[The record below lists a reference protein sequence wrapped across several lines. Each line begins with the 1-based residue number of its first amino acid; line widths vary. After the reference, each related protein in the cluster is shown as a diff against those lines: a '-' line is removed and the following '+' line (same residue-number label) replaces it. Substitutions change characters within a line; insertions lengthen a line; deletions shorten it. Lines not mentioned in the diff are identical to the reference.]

1 VKNLLTLIQ
10 EEVTSV
16 LSEGLYDKGALKAVF
31 LAGGP
36 GSGKSYVTNKIFGYK
51 PGRMNTLTGSGLKMS
66 NSDTVY
72 TILLRQA
79 GINPSELGKLS
90 PEEFHKI
97 NRGPGSARVVAKDKT
112 NRLLSS
118 YARERIGLII
128 DGTGGD
134 YGITNGIR
142 EELVKQGYDC
152 AMIFVYTSLETALDR
167 NEKRDRVLP
176 ADLTSNLWHQCVAKI
191 NRYKNDFGE
200 ENFFV
205 VNNDTKDLPDAGIE
219 FTPIKEVTSLMN
231 SFINKEVV
239 NPIGLHWKRNQLL
252 SRIEKDS

>member
-10 EEVTSV
+10 EEITSV

-51 PGRMNTLTGSGLKMS
+51 SGNMNTLTGFGLKMS

-72 TILLRQA
+72 TMLLKQA
-79 GINPSELGKLS
+79 GVDPSKLADL
-90 PEEFHKI
+90 PPDEFHKL
-97 NRGPGSARVVAKDKT
+97 NRGPNSPRIVAKDKT
-112 NRLLSS
+112 NRLLNS
-118 YARERIGLII
+118 YSKERIGIVI

-134 YGITNGIR
+134 YKITNGIR
-142 EELVKQGYDC
+142 KELVRQGYDC
-152 AMIFVYTSLETALDR
+152 SMIFVYTSLETALDR

-176 ADLTSNLWHQCVAKI
+176 ADLTSNLWHMCVANMDK
-191 NRYKNDFGE
+191 YKSDFGE
-200 ENFFV
+200 DNFIV
-205 VNNDTKDLPDAGIE
+205 INNDAKELPDAGIN
-219 FTPIKEVTSLMN
+219 FVSIKKATSLVN
-231 SFINKEVV
+231 NFVNKEVE